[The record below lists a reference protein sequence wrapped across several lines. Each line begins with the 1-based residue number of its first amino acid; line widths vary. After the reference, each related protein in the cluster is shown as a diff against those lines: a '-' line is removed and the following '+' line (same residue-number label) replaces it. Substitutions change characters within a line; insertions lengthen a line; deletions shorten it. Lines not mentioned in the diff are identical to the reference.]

1 MGFRE
6 RVWGKARELKVHI
19 VLPEATDVRTQV
31 AASVALKE
39 GIAGR
44 LTFVGNPD
52 EIWRVSKREG
62 IDISGVEI
70 VNHIK
75 EPSFE
80 EFAKTYFELRK
91 HKGITLE
98 DALERMKSPLY
109 YGAMMVRTGLVDGL
123 VAGAVNS
130 TAELLRAA
138 FSIIGVKPGIK
149 TASSCFIMIL
159 PNKNFGYDGQM
170 LFADCA
176 IVPFPTCLQ
185 LADIAIASADTGRK
199 LLGFEPRVA
208 MLSYS
213 TKGSAQHES
222 IDRIVKATNMVKERR
237 PDLIIDGELQVDAAI
252 VKDVAAKKCP
262 DSPVGGRANV
272 LIFPDLPS
280 GNIAYKLVQ
289 RLGRA
294 EAIGPVLQGF
304 MKPISDLSRGCTAD
318 DIVNV
323 IAVTAAQAMEG

>member
-1 MGFRE
+1 MDFRE

-19 VLPEATDVRTQV
+19 VLPEATDIRMQV
-31 AASVALKE
+31 AASIALRE
-39 GIAGR
+39 GIVGK

-52 EIWRVSKREG
+52 EIRDISKKEG

-70 VNHIK
+70 VNHIE
-75 EPSFE
+75 EPNLK

-91 HKGITLE
+91 HKGVTLE
-98 DALERMKSPLY
+98 DAIQKMKNPLY

-123 VAGAVNS
+123 VAGAINS

-159 PNKNFGYDGQM
+159 PNRTFGHDGQM

-176 IVPFPTCLQ
+176 IVPFPTCQQ
-185 LADIAIASADTGRK
+185 LADIAIATADTGRK
-199 LLGFEPRVA
+199 LLGFEPRIA

-222 IDRIVKATNMVKERR
+222 IDRIVKATGIVKERR
-237 PDLIIDGELQVDAAI
+237 PDLIIDGELQVDAAL
-252 VKDVAAKKCP
+252 VEEVAAKKCP
-262 DSPVGGRANV
+262 GSPVGGRANV
-272 LIFPDLPS
+272 LIFPDLQA

-289 RLGRA
+289 RLGGA

-304 MKPISDLSRGCTAD
+304 MKPVSDLSRGCTAD

-323 IAVTAAQAMEG
+323 IAVTAAQSLE